1 MEALRQVEGQN
12 VLKKGKTRELRR
24 VLSMCKVIFFKEK
37 YRLRLE
43 CQLLRVWLL

>member
-12 VLKKGKTRELRR
+12 VLKKGKTREK

-43 CQLLRVWLL
+43 CQLLRV